1 MPTRSISPILQRMLI
16 QADEDLAVAKLIAL
30 HSPYRE
36 SVRFH
41 CQQAAER
48 YLKALFIISEDM
60 YLFNDLPLDITHSL
74 RTLLELLPDEIVQ
87 PEGMKEKAILLQT
100 YSRASGVDAPSNEQ
114 SVTISEE
121 ICNWVKSELKKL
133 N

>member
-1 MPTRSISPILQRMLI
+1 
-16 QADEDLAVAKLIAL
+16 
-30 HSPYRE
+30 
-36 SVRFH
+36 
-41 CQQAAER
+41 
-48 YLKALFIISEDM
+48 
-60 YLFNDLPLDITHSL
+60 L

>member
-1 MPTRSISPILQRMLI
+1 MQSKNMSPILQKMLI

-41 CQQAAER
+41 SQQAAER

-60 YLFNDLPLDITHSL
+60 FLINDLPLDITHSL
-74 RTLLELLPDEIVQ
+74 RTLLELMPDEIIV
-87 PEGMKEKAILLQT
+87 PDGLKEKANLLQT
-100 YSRASGVDAPSNEQ
+100 YSRSSGVDAPSNEQ
-114 SVTISEE
+114 SIFIAED
-121 ICNWVKSELKKL
+121 ICNWVKAELKKL
-133 N
+133 K